1 MRKLRRNKFRKIYGN
16 RRMAKAWRKS
26 QIKRLG
32 VVAWLNQYNRCAAT
46 SNGKLNSAS
55 MSNS

>member
-26 QIKRLG
+26 QIKKFG
-32 VVAWLNQYNRCAAT
+32 VVAWLRMYNKCVARYDV
-46 SNGKLNSAS
+46 KAS
-55 MSNS
+55 

>member
-46 SNGKLNSAS
+46 SNVSLTQQV
-55 MSNS
+55 